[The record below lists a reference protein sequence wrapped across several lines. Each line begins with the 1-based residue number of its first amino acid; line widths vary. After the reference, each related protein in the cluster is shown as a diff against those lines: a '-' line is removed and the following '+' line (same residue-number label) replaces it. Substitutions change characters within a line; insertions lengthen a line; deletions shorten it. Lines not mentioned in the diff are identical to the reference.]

1 MVKIAIIKKPGFY
14 EKNPG
19 FIGKTRVFRWVDIFE
34 QKPGFLPTLIEI
46 LVKSYTIPLNIFFL
60 FVNCLR
66 K

>member
-34 QKPGFLPTLIEI
+34 QKPGFLPTLRQ
-46 LVKSYTIPLNIFFL
+46 NII
-60 FVNCLR
+60 
-66 K
+66 